1 MQFDTQAEATQA
13 EVYLR
18 GQRKSPFNMQTPP
31 SSKREMVVVITG
43 AASGLGYLLAE
54 LFVDAHATVIGLDI
68 DERGLREARTNLGKG
83 FFDVVCDLSD
93 ATAISTAFEGI
104 ITLHSGVDV
113 LINNAGI
120 VAGKHLLDLTTADI
134 DRTFRINVISHF
146 HTTRAVLPS
155 MIERGSGHIVTV
167 ASAGGIVATPRLSA
181 YSSSKFAAIGFD
193 DALRTEMKRLGH
205 PISTTLIAP
214 FFIGTGMFEGVKT
227 RFPLLLP
234 ILKPERVA
242 RKAFRA
248 IVRKKRRLIMPWFV
262 YSSFPLRL
270 LPVDLFDWVVD
281 FFGITRTMDE
291 FKGRG

>member
-1 MQFDTQAEATQA
+1 MQAP
-13 EVYLR
+13 
-18 GQRKSPFNMQTPP
+18 S

-54 LFVDAHATVIGLDI
+54 LFVDARATVIGLDI
-68 DERGLREARTNLGKG
+68 DESGLREARINLGEG

-104 ITLHSGVDV
+104 LTLHSGVDV

-120 VAGKHLLDLTTADI
+120 VVGKHLLDLTTADI
-134 DRTFRINVISHF
+134 ERTFGINVISHF

-155 MIERGSGHIVTV
+155 MIKRGSGHIVTV
-167 ASAGGIVATPRLSA
+167 ASAGGIVASPRLTA

-205 PISTTLIAP
+205 PIFTTLIAP

-242 RKAFRA
+242 RKVFRA
-248 IVRKKRRLIMPWFV
+248 IIRKKRRLIMPWFI

-291 FKGRG
+291 FKGRI

>member
-1 MQFDTQAEATQA
+1 MQAP
-13 EVYLR
+13 
-18 GQRKSPFNMQTPP
+18 S

-54 LFVDAHATVIGLDI
+54 LFVDARATVIGLDI
-68 DERGLREARTNLGKG
+68 DESGLREARINLGEG

-104 ITLHSGVDV
+104 LTLHSGVDV

-134 DRTFRINVISHF
+134 ERTFGINVISHF

-155 MIERGSGHIVTV
+155 MIKRGSGHIVTV
-167 ASAGGIVATPRLSA
+167 ASAGGIVASPRLTA

-205 PISTTLIAP
+205 PIFTTLIAP

-242 RKAFRA
+242 RKVFRA
-248 IVRKKRRLIMPWFV
+248 IIRKKRRLIMPWFI

-291 FKGRG
+291 FKGRI